1 MSDTTQV
8 NRNGSILTIPN
19 LLSFLRIL
27 LAGVFCFLFDSEE
40 PLAENWT
47 AFAVLGVSA
56 LTDAL
61 DGKLARALNQVS
73 ELGKV
78 LDPIADYLTKFALIL
93 CFVSKY
99 PGLLGLMLIFLF
111 RVFIVAIAGF
121 RTVRQVGENQG
132 AILAG
137 KLDTAVFYAVMLA
150 LVVFPN
156 MPRPLAYSLVTLS
169 AVMMILAVI
178 LYLRH
183 FRRLRCGQ
191 PK

>member
-1 MSDTTQV
+1 MSDTKKTNAV
-8 NRNGSILTIPN
+8 GRILTIPN

-27 LAGVFCFLFDSEE
+27 LAGVFCFLFDSDE
-40 PLAENWT
+40 PLADNWP
-47 AFAVLGVSA
+47 AFTVLGVSA

-73 ELGKV
+73 EAGKL

-99 PGLLGLMLIFLF
+99 PGLLGLMLVFLC
-111 RVFIVAIAGF
+111 RVFIVAFAGL

-150 LVVFPN
+150 LVVFPD
-156 MPRPLAYSLVTLS
+156 MPRPLAYSLVSVS

-183 FRRLRCGQ
+183 FRRLRCEQ
-191 PK
+191 SK

>member
-40 PLAENWT
+40 PLAENWP
-47 AFAVLGVSA
+47 AFAVLGASA

-93 CFVSKY
+93 CFASKY
-99 PGLLGLMLIFLF
+99 PGLLGLMLVFLF

-137 KLDTAVFYAVMLA
+137 KLDTAVFYAVMLT

-183 FRRLRCGQ
+183 FRRLRRGQ
-191 PK
+191 SK

>member
-1 MSDTTQV
+1 MSDTTKPEPC
-8 NRNGSILTIPN
+8 GKILTIPN

-27 LAGVFCFLFDSEE
+27 LAGVFCFLFDSNR
-40 PLAENWT
+40 PLTDNWP
-47 AFAVLGVSA
+47 AFAVLGASA

-61 DGKLARALNQVS
+61 DGKLARALNQIS

-99 PGLLGLMLIFLF
+99 PGLLGLMLVFLF
-111 RVFIVAIAGF
+111 RVFIVAIAGL

-150 LVVFPN
+150 LVVFPD
-156 MPRPLAYSLVTLS
+156 MPRPLAYTLVSLS
-169 AVMMILAVI
+169 AGMMILAVVV
-178 LYLRH
+178 YLRH
-183 FRRLRCGQ
+183 FKRLRRAHS
-191 PK
+191 K